1 MNRAFFGFV
10 FLMILTVLGGCLP
23 KSTPGSGGRGGE
35 TLEQQVTRHD
45 GQLQKILSQMGQ
57 VEMVLP
63 GQAEM
68 WSQMQT
74 MRQELNSVQGRLE
87 DFGAQVS
94 GEGGEFARIK
104 GRVDRMEVLLRQIAS
119 QLAISTKSLD
129 AETSPATPPLV
140 TPPPPADSSPAS
152 FASPGGADT
161 ATTLYEAGV
170 NAFGKGRYQDAIV
183 SFKDFLASFPKHE
196 LAGNAHFW
204 AGESYF
210 QIKDYPRAALAY
222 QEVIAKFPG
231 SAKLQSAM
239 LKQGIALHNA
249 GKKDA
254 ARQRLN
260 ELVKRYPKSPEAG
273 RAKTFLQQNK

>member
-1 MNRAFFGFV
+1 MKRIFFGFV
-10 FLMILTVLGGCLP
+10 FLMIPAVLGGCLP
-23 KSTPGSGGRGGE
+23 KSTPGAGGRGGE
-35 TLEQQVTRHD
+35 TLEQQVSRHD
-45 GQLQKILSQMGQ
+45 GQIQKILSQMGQ

-94 GEGGEFARIK
+94 GEGGGEFARMK
-104 GRVDRMEVLLRQIAS
+104 DRADRMEVLLRQIAS

-129 AETSPATPPLV
+129 AETPLATPPLV
-140 TPPPPADSSPAS
+140 TPPPAESSPAS
-152 FASPGGADT
+152 SGGTDT
-161 ATTLYEAGV
+161 ATTLYEGGV
-170 NAFGKGRYQDAIV
+170 NAFGRGRYQDAIV

-204 AGESYF
+204 EGESYF

-260 ELVKRYPKSPEAG
+260 ELIKKYPKSPEAG